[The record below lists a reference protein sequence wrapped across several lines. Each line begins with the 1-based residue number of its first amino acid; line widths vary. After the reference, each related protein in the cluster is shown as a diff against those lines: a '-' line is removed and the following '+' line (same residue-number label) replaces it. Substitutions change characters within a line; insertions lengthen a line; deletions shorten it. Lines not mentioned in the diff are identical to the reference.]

1 MVFIGVAAYKGK
13 HFTGEHEPILDRALW
28 ELAQEM
34 LGRNEPEKR
43 ARQNRPSKAPS
54 LLKGLLFADDGW
66 AMTPSFTV
74 KNGKH
79 YRYYVNTASIK
90 IGKDACAIPRVPA
103 EEIEAA
109 VVDQVRKVLQAPE
122 VMAQAL
128 REMRELDPDV
138 DTQAAILTL
147 QSIEPV
153 WEELFPAEQARII
166 QLLVDRVT
174 VSPTGIRVDMKTA
187 GMKELIQ
194 SVIAEPELKK
204 AA

>member
-1 MVFIGVAAYKGK
+1 M
-13 HFTGEHEPILDRALW
+13 
-28 ELAQEM
+28 
-34 LGRNEPEKR
+34 
-43 ARQNRPSKAPS
+43 
-54 LLKGLLFADDGW
+54 
-66 AMTPSFTV
+66 
-74 KNGKH
+74 
-79 YRYYVNTASIK
+79 
-90 IGKDACAIPRVPA
+90 
-103 EEIEAA
+103 EETD
-109 VVDQVRKVLQAPE
+109 VVGQVRRILQSPE
-122 VMAQAL
+122 VMAQAIL
-128 REMRELDPDV
+128 EIRDQDPDA
-138 DTQAAILTL
+138 DTKQAILTL